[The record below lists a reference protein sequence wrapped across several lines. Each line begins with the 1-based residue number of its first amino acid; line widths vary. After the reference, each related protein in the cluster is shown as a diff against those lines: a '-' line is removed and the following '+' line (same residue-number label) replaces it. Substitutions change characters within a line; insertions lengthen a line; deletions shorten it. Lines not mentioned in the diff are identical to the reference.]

1 MEDKALDIS
10 FDWLHSLGTGE
21 KIAVYDARIDDKIR
35 IIAPYKGKFYI
46 LFWLQLCRDG
56 SICCGVR
63 DLSAKKYAQGSI
75 RSEDGRNTIDFNS
88 LPDMKEADDCNRLRK
103 MTFHSSG
110 IIHGVK
116 YGEITKRN
124 PFYTLEDQEELFL
137 ALFKEPSHY
146 ELLSATPR
154 KKDICILSEIPS
166 GHPIFLQ
173 TFIAP
178 KDKYRRICINQGVYQ
193 FTALLEYQG
202 IPDIGDL
209 ILQMC
214 FSFSDKADY
223 PPYSFMIW
231 PAQCTDSN

>member
-1 MEDKALDIS
+1 MNEKTVQSRALELRREYQREWRRKNKDKVKESNRLY
-10 FDWLHSLGTGE
+10 WE
-21 KIAVYDARIDDKIR
+21 RK
-35 IIAPYKGKFYI
+35 
-46 LFWLQLCRDG
+46 
-56 SICCGVR
+56 
-63 DLSAKKYAQGSI
+63 AKKEA
-75 RSEDGRNTIDFNS
+75 IDFNS

-124 PFYTLEDQEELFL
+124 PFYALEDQEELFL

-146 ELLSATPR
+146 EQLSATPR

-166 GHPIFLQ
+166 DHPIFLQ

-214 FSFSDKADY
+214 FSFSYKADY